1 MGPMAPPASL
11 PFTPDLAANELLAKE
26 PLALLI
32 GMLLDQQFPMERA
45 FASPALLKERLGGR
59 LNVDAIAEMAPDEL
73 AAVFVGPPALHRFP
87 GSMAGRTQEVCRH
100 LVEHHGASV
109 ANLWQGAADGKA
121 FYDRVRALPGFGD
134 AKTRIYVAIVGRR
147 LGLAPVGWEGY
158 AATWASIADVDTFA
172 KIGEIRE
179 QKRAMKAAAK
189 APKATNPSKSPRTSK
204 TSTTSAAG

>member
-1 MGPMAPPASL
+1 MAPPVVL
-11 PFTPDLAANELLAKE
+11 PFTPDHAANELLAKE

-45 FASPALLKERLGGR
+45 FASPALLKERLGR
-59 LNVDAIAEMAPDEL
+59 LDVSAIAEMDPDEL
-73 AAVFVGPPALHRFP
+73 ASVFVGPPALHRFP

-100 LVEHHGASV
+100 LVEHHGGVV
-109 ANLWQGAADGKA
+109 ANLWNGAADGQA

-134 AKTRIYVAIVGRR
+134 AKTRIYVAIIGRR
-147 LGLAPVGWEGY
+147 LGVAPAGWEAY
-158 AATWASIADVDTFA
+158 AATWASIADVDTFE

-189 APKATNPSKSPRTSK
+189 VPKT
-204 TSTTSAAG
+204 AAGG